1 MNLIIDIFN
10 LWMKDGEVVKYLVV
24 GELVFFWKIVWKWS
38 VGDVI
43 VMDL

>member
-1 MNLIIDIFN
+1 MNERVCCN
-10 LWMKDGEVVKYLVV
+10 WWVVEVYLVV